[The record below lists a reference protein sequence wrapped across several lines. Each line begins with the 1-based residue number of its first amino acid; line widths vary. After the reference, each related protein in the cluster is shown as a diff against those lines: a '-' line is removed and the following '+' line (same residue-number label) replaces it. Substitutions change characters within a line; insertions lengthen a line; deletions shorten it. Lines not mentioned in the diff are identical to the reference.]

1 MCKGYEENNPPYQ
14 IILTIYIDFIILKLR
29 SFDHRVF
36 PPFFFF
42 LIQFNGD

>member
-14 IILTIYIDFIILKLR
+14 IILTIYIDLIILKLR
-29 SFDHRVF
+29 SYDCRVF
-36 PPFFFF
+36 SSSFF